1 MAAVIISKGD
11 QSFQVTIPHALM
23 TGALSAYTEL
33 WFTAKYDYS
42 DLDSAAPLPQKLKST
57 GGVTIITPGSTTVDG
72 VIAVALTAGDWAAT
86 TLPDYGYTLV
96 YSVKGKDAS
105 NIEET
110 LVSDLLWVKASAVK
124 AS

>member
-1 MAAVIISKGD
+1 MAAVTISKGD

-23 TGALSAYTEL
+23 TGPLSAYNEI

-42 DLDSAAPLPQKLKST
+42 DLDAAAPIPQKLKST
-57 GGVTIITPGSTTVDG
+57 AGVTITTAGSTTVDG
-72 VIAVALTAGDWAAT
+72 VITVVLTTADT
-86 TLPDYGYTLV
+86 SSLPDYPYTLL
-96 YSVKGKDAS
+96 YSVKGKDAA
-105 NIEET
+105 NVECT